1 MKNIWTHFAMAAITA
16 ILFLIMLQLN
26 MWLFSWL
33 EFTAGV
39 NWIYLPAGVRM
50 LCTLLFA
57 EAGAVG
63 LLAVSWFV
71 CFYYFFPDN
80 WARSFTG
87 GIVATLAPY
96 GTFCIARHWLGL
108 GSSLSQLTPT
118 RLLALSAI
126 YAFANALL
134 HAGLNLVLGDGVQLG
149 QFFVMMVGDF
159 NGTLIVLYAFKAL
172 LMLPAKVNRY
182 ELK

>member
-1 MKNIWTHFAMAAITA
+1 MATITA

-26 MWLFSWL
+26 MWFFSRL
-33 EFTAGV
+33 EFAAGV

-57 EAGAVG
+57 EAGAFG

-71 CFYYFFPDN
+71 CFYYFFPDD
-80 WARSFTG
+80 WARSFVG

-96 GTFCIARHWLGL
+96 GTFCIPRHWMGL
-108 GSSLSQLTPT
+108 GASLSQLTPS
-118 RLLALSAI
+118 RLLALSVF

-134 HAGLNLVLGDGVQLG
+134 HVGLTLFLGGGVQLE
-149 QFFVMMVGDF
+149 QFLLMMAGDF